1 MAHVNL
7 PQGRRWPGRPRWG
20 VLDLV
25 SAALFTAVFVLLVL
39 IVTSLGDSLA
49 ASGRRALARSA
60 AGSRQRERI
69 VALLDSP
76 TASPFAIDSCP
87 AEEVDN
93 MPCEDPRR
101 NSQLSREMNFYRVRH
116 CPLPGETPLC
126 LVPPPKGYR
135 IPVPWPESLHKIWHD
150 NMPYNKIAERKGHQG
165 WMKEEGP
172 YFIFPDGT
180 YLIEVDRLLR
190 PEGYLVISGPP
201 VQWAIQDKEW
211 ADLQAMVHALY
222 FKLRKCI
229 TKVPLSEEISLS
241 AIPEWPQ
248 RLSKTPARISLMK
261 NGIDMFEADT
271 QHWARR
277 VIYYKK
283 SLGVELGSPRIC
295 NVMDMNAFIGGFAAA
310 LSSDPVWIMNVVP
323 ARNPLTLDIIYDRGL
338 IGLYHDWCEAFSTYP
353 RTYDLIHVAGI
364 NSLIRDTTS
373 GNDRCSLVDLM
384 VEMDRMLRPQGTAV
398 VRDTPEVI
406 DRVAR
411 PCDPVDGPGAQE

>member
-1 MAHVNL
+1 
-7 PQGRRWPGRPRWG
+7 
-20 VLDLV
+20 
-25 SAALFTAVFVLLVL
+25 
-39 IVTSLGDSLA
+39 
-49 ASGRRALARSA
+49 
-60 AGSRQRERI
+60 
-69 VALLDSP
+69 
-76 TASPFAIDSCP
+76 
-87 AEEVDN
+87 
-93 MPCEDPRR
+93 
-101 NSQLSREMNFYRVRH
+101 
-116 CPLPGETPLC
+116 
-126 LVPPPKGYR
+126 
-135 IPVPWPESLHKIWHD
+135 
-150 NMPYNKIAERKGHQG
+150 
-165 WMKEEGP
+165 
-172 YFIFPDGT
+172 
-180 YLIEVDRLLR
+180 
-190 PEGYLVISGPP
+190 
-201 VQWAIQDKEW
+201 
-211 ADLQAMVHALY
+211 MVHALCY
-222 FKLRKCI
+222 RLITVDDNTAIWKKPSGASCLPYLNNFWLDRCSDNDDPNEAWQALGKLRKCI